1 LREIRVTEP
10 AHENGAALTL
20 VDLKPDQVDMRAEVL
35 DGLAAVPKAL
45 PPKFF
50 YDERGSAL
58 FEQITGLDDYYLTR
72 TEVAI
77 LQEHRVSIAEAVG
90 AESFLIEYGSGASI
104 KIRILL
110 EALRPV
116 GYMPVDISR
125 NHLLDASRTLA
136 AEFEWLDIY
145 PTCADYSSGLPL
157 PDVADGHRRVA
168 FFPGSS
174 VGNFEPADA
183 VTFLDEVAKVVGSG
197 GALLIGVDTKKEPA
211 VLQRAYDDPEGVT
224 AQFNRNV
231 LHHINDVLGAN
242 FDPAAFEHL
251 ARYDAQLGRIEM
263 HLISTRRQQVDVAGT
278 RIEFAEGEALH
289 TESSYKYAPEE
300 FDELARRA
308 NFTVQQRWIDARGWF
323 AVTLYRVV

>member
-1 LREIRVTEP
+1 MTDR
-10 AHENGAALTL
+10 ANENGTALTL
-20 VDLKPDQVDMRAEVL
+20 IDLKPGQVDMRAEVL
-35 DGLAAVPKAL
+35 AGLAAVPKAL

-58 FEQITGLDDYYLTR
+58 FEQITALEDYYLTR

-77 LQEHRVSIAEAVG
+77 LEEHRQSIAEAVG
-90 AESFLIEYGSGASI
+90 AESFLIEYGSGASV

-125 NHLLDASRTLA
+125 NHLLEASRALA
-136 AEFEWLDIY
+136 MEFDWLDIY
-145 PTCADYSSGLPL
+145 PTCGDYSSALPL
-157 PDVADGHRRVA
+157 PDVANGHRRVA

-183 VTFLDEVAKVVGSG
+183 ITFLEEIAKVVGPG
-197 GALLIGVDTKKEPA
+197 GALLIGVDTKKDPA
-211 VLQRAYDDPEGVT
+211 LLQRAYDDPGGVT

-231 LHHINDVLGAN
+231 LRHINDVLGAN
-242 FDPAAFEHL
+242 FDPAAFEHQ
-251 ARYDAQLGRIEM
+251 ARYDAQLGRVEM
-263 HLISTRRQQVDVAGT
+263 HLISTRAQQVNVAGT

-289 TESSYKYAPEE
+289 TENSYKYAPEE
-300 FDELARRA
+300 FDVVARRA
-308 NFTVQQRWIDARGWF
+308 NFTVQQRWTDARDWF

>member
-1 LREIRVTEP
+1 MTER
-10 AHENGAALTL
+10 AYTNGAALTL
-20 VDLKPDQVDMRAEVL
+20 IDLKPDQVDMHAEVL
-35 DGLAAVPKAL
+35 AGLAAVPKSL

-58 FEQITGLDDYYLTR
+58 FEQITELEDYYPTR

-77 LQEHRVSIAEAVG
+77 LKQHRASIADAVG
-90 AESFLIEYGSGASI
+90 AESFLIEYGSGASV

-125 NHLLDASRTLA
+125 NHLLEASRALA
-136 AEFEWLDIY
+136 AEFDWLDIY
-145 PTCADYSSGLPL
+145 PTCADYSSALPL

-183 VTFLDEVAKVVGSG
+183 VTFLQEIASVVGSG

-211 VLQRAYDDPEGVT
+211 LLQRAYDDPGGIT

-231 LHHINDVLGAN
+231 LCHINAALGAN
-242 FDPAAFEHL
+242 FDPEAFEHL
-251 ARYDAQLGRIEM
+251 ARYDARLGRVEM
-263 HLISTRRQQVDVAGT
+263 HLVSTKPQQVDVAGT
-278 RIEFAEGEALH
+278 RIEFAQGEALH
-289 TESSYKYAPEE
+289 TENSYKYAPEE
-300 FDELARRA
+300 FDVLARRA
-308 NFTVQQRWIDARGWF
+308 NFALQQRWTDERGWF